1 MQLTLKEKN
10 KKISVM
16 GLFKSRA
23 ATERAYDELRDV
35 GFRKSDI
42 VAFLDDNHT
51 DKTFKHVRHSRAAEG
66 AAIGFFS
73 GTFAGAV
80 LGYLTES
87 GFLGNAFEETGP
99 FISVV
104 IGIAIGSNLGAILG
118 GLVGYYFPI
127 FVAKRYSAYTNDAG
141 ILMSVHCD
149 SKIWIHKA
157 RLLLKKFGAT
167 DITSKTE
174 SRV

>member
-1 MQLTLKEKN
+1 MQITLKEKN
-10 KKISVM
+10 KKISVL
-16 GLFKSRA
+16 GLFKTRA
-23 ATERAYDELRDV
+23 ATERAYEELREV
-35 GFRKSDI
+35 GFRKTDI
-42 VAFLDDNHT
+42 VAFLDDNQT

-66 AAIGFFS
+66 AAVGLFV
-73 GTFAGAV
+73 GTFTGAL
-80 LGYLTES
+80 LGYLAEKGFFGAGLS
-87 GFLGNAFEETGP
+87 GIGVE
-99 FISVV
+99 ISVI
-104 IGIAIGSNLGAILG
+104 IGIAIGSNLGGILG

-127 FVAKRYSAYTNDAG
+127 FVAERYSAYTDDAG

-149 SKIWIHKA
+149 SPIWIQKA